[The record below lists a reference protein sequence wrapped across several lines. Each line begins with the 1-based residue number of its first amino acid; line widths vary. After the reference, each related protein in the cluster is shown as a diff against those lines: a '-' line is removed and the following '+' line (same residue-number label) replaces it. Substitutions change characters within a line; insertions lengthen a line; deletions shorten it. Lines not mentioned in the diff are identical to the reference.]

1 MQGIIEFV
9 SDAIMNGVIGNIS
22 YDGLK
27 IILGSSF
34 DKIKLYLSNNQN
46 EKFKGALEI
55 LLEDEVIVEK
65 IRNLMSNSIIDN
77 SFKRLENSEIDIE
90 LGENIII
97 TNSFK
102 DNINSPIKIR

>member
-1 MQGIIEFV
+1 MKEIIEFV
-9 SDAIMNGVIGNIS
+9 YVSMMNGVIGNVS

-46 EKFKGALEI
+46 EKLERELKI

-65 IRNLMSNSIIDN
+65 IRNLMSNTIIDN
-77 SFKRLENSEIDIE
+77 SFQRLENSQIDIE
-90 LGENIII
+90 LGENITI

-102 DNINSPIKIR
+102 DNINSTVKIK